1 MKKYIFIILLA
12 AFGQVAWAQG
22 VTKIGYTNVELIL
35 QYMPETKA
43 IETEL
48 SKIEAAIS
56 KTLEVKQKYYQQK
69 LIEFMEYKQ
78 SGKPLTPEMEKA
90 ATTELQRLEGEIQ
103 KGISD
108 AEEKLMRRRM
118 ELLKPVQDK
127 MQNAIDLVARE
138 GGYTY
143 ILNQAV
149 GDGIPSILYGKES
162 DNVTTL
168 IAKKLGIAV
177 E

>member
-1 MKKYIFIILLA
+1 MKKYILFFLL
-12 AFGQVAWAQG
+12 GLVAMAGNSQT

-48 SKIEAAIS
+48 SKLEKAIS
-56 KTLEVKQKYYQQK
+56 SALEVKQKYYQQK

-78 SGKPLTPEMEKA
+78 SGKPLSPENEKL
-90 ATTELQRLEGEIQ
+90 ATTELQRLEAEIQ
-103 KGISD
+103 KGV
-108 AEEKLMRRRM
+108 AEAESRLMKRRM
-118 ELLKPVQDK
+118 DLLKPVQDK
-127 MQNAIDLVARE
+127 MQGAIDAVAKE

-149 GDGIPSILYGKES
+149 GAGIPSILYGKES
-162 DNVTTL
+162 DNVTAA

>member
-1 MKKYIFIILLA
+1 MKKYIFALMLALLG
-12 AFGQVAWAQG
+12 FVSTGNAQ
-22 VTKIGYTNVELIL
+22 KIGYTNVELIL
-35 QYMPETKA
+35 SYMPQTKN

-48 SKIEAAIS
+48 KKLEEMIGKA
-56 KTLEVKQKYYQQK
+56 LEVKQNYYRQK
-69 LIEFMEYKQ
+69 LTEYMEYKEA
-78 SGKPLTPEMEKA
+78 KKLTPEMDALAVK
-90 ATTELQRLEGEIQ
+90 ELQKLEGEIQ
-103 KGISD
+103 KGIAD
-108 AEEKLMRRRM
+108 AEDRLMRRRM
-118 ELLKPVQDK
+118 ELLKPLQDK
-127 MQNAIDLVARE
+127 MQNAIDQVAKE

-149 GDGIPSILYGKES
+149 GAGIPSILYGKES

>member
-1 MKKYIFIILLA
+1 MKKYILFVLL
-12 AFGQVAWAQG
+12 GLVALVGKSQG
-22 VTKIGYTNVELIL
+22 VIKIGYTNVELIL

-48 SKIEAAIS
+48 SKLEEMIS
-56 KTLEVKQKYYQQK
+56 KALEVKQKYYQQK
-69 LIEFMEYKQ
+69 MIEFMEYKQ
-78 SGKPLTPEMEKA
+78 SGKPITPEMEKA
-90 ATTELQRLEGEIQ
+90 AMTELQKLEGEIQ
-103 KGISD
+103 KGLQE
-108 AEEKLMRRRM
+108 AEERLLRRRM

-127 MQNAIDLVARE
+127 LQGAIDAVAKE

-149 GDGIPSILYGKES
+149 GAGLPSILYGKES

-168 IAKKLGIAV
+168 IAKRLGIAV

>member
-1 MKKYIFIILLA
+1 MKKYIFILLLLVVSQA
-12 AFGQVAWAQG
+12 AWAQE
-22 VTKIGYTNVELIL
+22 TKIGYTNVELIL
-35 QYMPETKA
+35 QYMPQTKA

-48 SKIEAAIS
+48 GKLEEAIS

-69 LIEFMEYKQ
+69 LQEFMEYKQ

-90 ATTELQRLEGEIQ
+90 ATSELQRLEGEVQ
-103 KGISD
+103 KGIAD
-108 AEEKLMRRRM
+108 AEDKLMTRRM
-118 ELLKPVQDK
+118 ALLKPVQDK
-127 MQNAIDLVARE
+127 MQGAIDAVAKE

-149 GDGIPSILYGKES
+149 GSGIPSILYGKES

>member
-1 MKKYIFIILLA
+1 MKKYVFCVLMCVMALMVN
-12 AFGQVAWAQG
+12 GQA
-22 VTKIGYTNVELIL
+22 VTKIGFTNVELIL

-48 SKIEAAIS
+48 AKIEEAVS
-56 KTLEVKQKYYQQK
+56 KALEVKQRYYQQK

-90 ATTELQRLEGEIQ
+90 ATTELQKLETEIE
-103 KGISD
+103 KGIAD
-108 AEEKLMRRRM
+108 AEERILRRRM
-118 ELLKPVQDK
+118 ELLKPIQDK
-127 MQNAIDLVARE
+127 MQSAIDAVAKE

-149 GDGIPSILYGKES
+149 GEGIPSIIYGKES
-162 DNVTTL
+162 ENVTTK